1 MKLET
6 GKAKVRM
13 NTGTL
18 MVTTEGH
25 ISSCMYEM
33 MRHIHS
39 DDVRQKTLET
49 LMNIHNEKTAANAA
63 AKAKE

>member
-1 MKLET
+1 MKLEQ

-18 MVTTEGH
+18 FVTSEGH

-33 MRHIHS
+33 MRHLHN
-39 DDVRQKTLET
+39 DDIRQKTLDI
-49 LMNIHNEKTAANAA
+49 LIAIHNEKTAANAA
-63 AKAKE
+63 AKAGA

>member
-18 MVTTEGH
+18 NVTTEGP
-25 ISSCMYEM
+25 ISACMFEM
-33 MRHIHS
+33 MRHLHS
-39 DDVRQKTLET
+39 DDVRQVTLDK
-49 LMNIHNEKTAANAA
+49 LIAIHNEKTAANAA